1 MKLSTNNII
10 VWSKNYSN
18 WLPVIQWS
26 GWVLIV
32 VILAKLFWVITLHI
46 TSPDVSNQT
55 AIIKSNNRATSS
67 NSQKSTDVS
76 ALISRHLFGNTEAAP
91 IVQLQEEVAVQETQ
105 LNLKLRGIYSADIAT
120 RSNSIIEDGQGKQ
133 NVYFID
139 DKLEVSG
146 RVFLRQVYMDK
157 VILEN
162 NGRKEELRLLDPL
175 PDSMKSKRK
184 RLPVSRNSGKR
195 TDDKRKNRQI
205 SQSLNKYR
213 EQLLDDPLSLVG
225 LVNFQPKMV
234 NGEMIGFSISPGK
247 DKRLFTQL
255 GLRARDIITSIN
267 GVSLSNSQDAFQLL
281 SEVQNMQ
288 ELDVEIKRGN
298 ETISLLL
305 NLNNKLGI

>member
-1 MKLSTNNII
+1 MKFSTDKILT
-10 VWSKNYSN
+10 WSKNYSN
-18 WLPVIQWS
+18 WLPVIQWT
-26 GWVLIV
+26 GWIIIV
-32 VILAKLFWVITLHI
+32 SMLAKLFWVVTLHI
-46 TSPDVSNQT
+46 ISPDVSEQT
-55 AIIKSNNRATSS
+55 VTLKQNSRPNLNNSRKT
-67 NSQKSTDVS
+67 TDVS
-76 ALISRHLFGNTEAAP
+76 ALINRHLFGST
-91 IVQLQEEVAVQETQ
+91 EVAVVEEKPQEVEVQETK
-105 LNLKLRGIYSADIAT
+105 LNLKLRGIYSADIVDH
-120 RSNSIIEDGQGKQ
+120 SNSIIEDGQGKQ
-133 NVYFID
+133 NVYFIG
-139 DKLEVSG
+139 DKLKVSG
-146 RVFLRQVYMDK
+146 RVFLRHVYADK

-162 NGRKEELRLLDPL
+162 NGRNEELRLLDPL
-175 PDSMKSKRK
+175 PDSMRSKSK
-184 RLPVSRNSGKR
+184 RLPVRKKAAKR

-225 LVNFQPKMV
+225 LVNFQPKLV
-234 NGEMIGFSISPGK
+234 NGEMIGFAISPGK

-255 GLRARDIITSIN
+255 GLRSRDIVTSIN